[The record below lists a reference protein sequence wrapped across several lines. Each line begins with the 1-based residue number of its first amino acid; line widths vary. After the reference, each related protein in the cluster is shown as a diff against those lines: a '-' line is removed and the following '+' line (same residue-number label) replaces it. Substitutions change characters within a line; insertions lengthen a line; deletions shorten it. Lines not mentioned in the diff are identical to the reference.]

1 MGIFFL
7 IAAVILVLLLYRRGL
22 LVTKRITAVLF
33 LFRPERGRD
42 RASLNSCSG
51 WVRHMGKFRESGS
64 YIFSLDLQL
73 SQGDAEVSL
82 LDGKNRELLRL
93 NRQLSTGTAALKQ
106 NGRYHLHWEFRRATG
121 NVELRW
127 ENI

>member
-1 MGIFFL
+1 MSILLLFT
-7 IAAVILVLLLYRRGL
+7 AVILVLLLYRQGFL
-22 LVTKRITAVLF
+22 MTKSIAAVFF
-33 LFRPERGRD
+33 LFRPEKSRD